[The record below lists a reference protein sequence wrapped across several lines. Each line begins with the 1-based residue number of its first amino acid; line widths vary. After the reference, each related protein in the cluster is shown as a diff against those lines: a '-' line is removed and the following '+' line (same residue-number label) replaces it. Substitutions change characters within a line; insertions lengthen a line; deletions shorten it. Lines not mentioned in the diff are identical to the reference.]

1 MAQLL
6 LGQCLTLPLDLVNE
20 RLSRMNNLHFA
31 VGRLPLPGHTSLTL
45 GDRHPST
52 AGVMGL
58 EVLLEGGI
66 ITRAGV
72 TPGYLH
78 RGQRSSLRCVTTGP

>member
-6 LGQCLTLPLDLVNE
+6 LSQCLTLLVDLVNE
-20 RLSRMNNLHFA
+20 RLSRMNIQLFA
-31 VGRLPLPGHTSLTL
+31 VGGLPLPGHRSLTL

-52 AGVMGL
+52 AGVIGL
-58 EVLLEGGI
+58 EVLTEGGI
-66 ITRAGV
+66 ITRAEV

-78 RGQRSSLRCVTTGP
+78 RGSGEAL